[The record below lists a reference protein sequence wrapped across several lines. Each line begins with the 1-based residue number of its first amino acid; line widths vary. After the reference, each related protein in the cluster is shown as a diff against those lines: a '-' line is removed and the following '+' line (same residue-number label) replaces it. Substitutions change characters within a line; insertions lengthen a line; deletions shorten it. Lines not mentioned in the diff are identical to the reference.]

1 MKKENLEE
9 YMNKIN
15 FEIGHNLAEY
25 TDLEKGIIYPVT
37 LPHLIP
43 NLDYIEATDD
53 ELKRLEFDL
62 KIEKGMTFTK
72 TKITRPYPKYE
83 DTKKEEDK
91 NILID
96 KEYDVNQIW
105 NVTNA
110 LNLSRTFNN
119 KKDAIEFYL
128 KTRENI
134 VSHMEK

>member
-1 MKKENLEE
+1 VKKENLEE

-37 LPHLIP
+37 LPHLMP

-91 NILID
+91 NIIID
-96 KEYDVNQIW
+96 KEYEVNQIW

-110 LNLSRTFNN
+110 LNFVKTFNN
-119 KKDAIEFYL
+119 RENAIEFYEDI
-128 KTRENI
+128 KNTIISN
-134 VSHMEK
+134 ME